1 MARCKSMLEAFEL
14 GGDFHSRT
22 ALDMY
27 EHIREAVDNG
37 EVLLEWDGKGEAGPD
52 GGPPKPLIKNVYA
65 SERRKAKV
73 LNFSIAY
80 GKTAIGL
87 SKDWDVSIDEAKDT
101 LQRWYDGRPEV
112 RDWQSR
118 VLDIARREGAT
129 RTLMGRY
136 RDLPHINSSK
146 RGLRGHA
153 ERAAINTPIQGGAA
167 DVVMMAMLNVAKDE
181 RLKQLGFR
189 MLLQIHDEIIL
200 EGPEES
206 AEEAQRCLVEDMER
220 PFEKPLLVDLVVDS
234 QVAKTWYE
242 AK

>member
-1 MARCKSMLEAFEL
+1 MARCKSMIEAFEL

-27 EHIREAVDNG
+27 EHIRDAVDKG
-37 EVLLEWDGKGEAGPD
+37 EVLLEWDGKDGQGPS
-52 GGPPKPLIKNVYA
+52 KPLIKNVFA

-80 GKTAIGL
+80 GKTAVGL

-112 RDWQSR
+112 RDWQQR

-136 RDLPHINSSK
+136 RDLPHINSSN

-167 DVVMMAMLNVAKDE
+167 DVVMMAMLKIARDE
-181 RLKQLGFR
+181 RLKKIGWN
-189 MLLQIHDEIIL
+189 MLLQIHDEVIL
-200 EGPEES
+200 EGPSES
-206 AEEAQRCLVEDMER
+206 SEEAQAFLVEDMEH
-220 PFEKPLLVDLVVDS
+220 PFEQPLLVDLIVDS
-234 QVAKTWYE
+234 EVAKTWYE